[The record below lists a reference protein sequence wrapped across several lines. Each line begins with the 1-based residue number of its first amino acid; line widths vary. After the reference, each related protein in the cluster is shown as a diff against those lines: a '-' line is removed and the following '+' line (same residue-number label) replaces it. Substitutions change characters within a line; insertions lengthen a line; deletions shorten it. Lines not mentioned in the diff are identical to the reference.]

1 MEGGELL
8 WLCILLLQQLGIM
21 LGVGGQTV
29 LLCAHLV
36 SLHRHEAELAQDPFV
51 RAIRAA
57 QGIGL
62 VLIVASG
69 AAAVALHVGAGQV
82 AILGEPAFV
91 FKWVLIGLGLGLF
104 LWQGRKPFATVLMG
118 VTGGVW
124 YALFIL
130 HSLGPVTTWDNL
142 VILFGLWMLFFGL
155 VWAGFAALCKGVHGA
170 ARVSIP
176 AMYKPA
182 APAFVQKP
190 VVPLLVQK
198 PAQLVSVPKS
208 VPPPIAPMPVKPPP
222 PPDQKPDP
230 KPAPVV
236 VKPVPPPPPLP
247 KPIVPAA
254 PAVPKLQKQEV
265 KTAEVPTPKKPK
277 DSWWHRFLVWF
288 AKPVPAPVAPQAPV
302 PPPSPARPPLA
313 SKPAPVPVQT
323 VVVAPP
329 MLPSAP
335 VAPPPPPKPKPLPP
349 PALPVTKPIVQ
360 KVEAPTLLEHDEPL
374 LPKPQQGPMQ
384 QQERA
389 PADSSLPGLR
399 IMPQRP
405 EDVGNEHRPAIIR
418 P

>member
-1 MEGGELL
+1 
-8 WLCILLLQQLGIM
+8 M
-21 LGVGGQTV
+21 LGVGSQTV

-36 SLHRHEAELAQDPFV
+36 SLHRHDAESAQDPFA

-62 VLIVASG
+62 VLIMASG

-82 AILGEPAFV
+82 AILGEPAFA

-142 VILFGLWMLFFGL
+142 LILFGLWMLFFGL

-170 ARVSIP
+170 AHVPSS

-190 VVPLLVQK
+190 VVPLSVQK
-198 PAQLVSVPKS
+198 PAQQVAVASVPKP
-208 VPPPIAPMPVKPPP
+208 VPPPIAPMPIKPPP
-222 PPDQKPDP
+222 PPAPKPAP

-236 VKPVPPPPPLP
+236 PPVVAKPVPPPPPLS
-247 KPIVPAA
+247 KPPVPVPPVA
-254 PAVPKLQKQEV
+254 PKLQKQEV
-265 KTAEVPTPKKPK
+265 KTVEIPTPKKAK

-288 AKPVPAPVAPQAPV
+288 AKPVPAPAPQSPV
-302 PPPSPARPPLA
+302 VQPPSPVQPPLPP
-313 SKPAPVPVQT
+313 KPAPAPVRA
-323 VVVAPP
+323 VVAAPP

-335 VAPPPPPKPKPLPP
+335 VAPPPPPKPKPATPP
-349 PALPVTKPIVQ
+349 THPMTKPIVQ

-374 LPKPQQGPMQ
+374 LPKPQQGPLQ

-405 EDVGNEHRPAIIR
+405 EDVGNEHRPAIIK